1 MESISYRCDD
11 ITSLC
16 DAQVRLH
23 ALAVVLPI
31 ILSAQRALGIG
42 LRLNV
47 HQTPGF
53 HLRYFCHEV
62 YGTL

>member
-1 MESISYRCDD
+1 M
-11 ITSLC
+11 
-16 DAQVRLH
+16 AQVRLH

-31 ILSAQRALGIG
+31 ILSAQRALSIG

-47 HQTPGF
+47 HQIPVL

-62 YGTL
+62 YGTLKALLTTLKTVDAG